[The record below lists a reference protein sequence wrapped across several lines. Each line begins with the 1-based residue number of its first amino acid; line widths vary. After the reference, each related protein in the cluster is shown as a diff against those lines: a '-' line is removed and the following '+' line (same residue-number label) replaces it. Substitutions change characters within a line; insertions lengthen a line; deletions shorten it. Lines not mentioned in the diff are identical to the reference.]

1 MKTISQVLNDT
12 IPDATRLILNN
23 GGIAVVHQTL
33 LVARYDV
40 VAVIGFSG
48 NGFGGALGFGA
59 ERSIIKAAYGESDTV
74 LSDSW
79 LGEVANQLLGRLK
92 NALLLYG
99 VEVRLAITLVLHGLD
114 LKMRAGESQIN
125 QFQFASPCGSTCVWV
140 DANWNVHQPMTLADL
155 EQQPQAEKKQKQ
167 NKRGPAGPQHV
178 HCKQPEQGHVE

>member
-48 NGFGGALGFGA
+48 NGFGGALGFAA

-99 VEVRLAITLVLHGLD
+99 VEVRLAIPMVLHGLD

-140 DANWNVHQPMTLADL
+140 DANWNVHQPLTLADP
-155 EQQPQAEKKQKQ
+155 EQQPQAE
-167 NKRGPAGPQHV
+167 G
-178 HCKQPEQGHVE
+178 ELMLF